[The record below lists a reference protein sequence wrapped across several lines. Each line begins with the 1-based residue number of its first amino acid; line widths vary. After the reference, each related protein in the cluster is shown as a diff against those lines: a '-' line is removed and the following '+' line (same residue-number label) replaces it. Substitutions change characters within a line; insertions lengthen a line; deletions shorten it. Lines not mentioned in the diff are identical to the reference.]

1 MKIISDLNSVASS
14 AIKCV
19 ATIGNFDGVH
29 VGHQQLLKLLVETA
43 RELELP
49 STVISFNPHPLE
61 FFTPERAPARLTSTD
76 EKAELIGRLGVDRL
90 VVLQFNQE
98 FANTEPEDFLENIL
112 ARKLGVEQII
122 VGDDF
127 RFGKNRRGDFAMLT
141 AFGDQRGI
149 RIDRMESMLVQD
161 ERVSSRQI
169 RTCLAKGDLK
179 KAKSLL
185 GREFSMSGVVGRG
198 DGNGAKWEIPTA
210 NIFPAYQNVPLSG
223 VFVVE
228 ADGIAENPVPG
239 AANLGIRPTVG
250 GKRVVL
256 ETHLLDYEG
265 DLYGRM
271 IRVRFIK
278 KLREEQKF
286 QSVEEMLVQIRKDI
300 EESRKYFQNEQAE
313 K

>member
-1 MKIISDLNSVASS
+1 M
-14 AIKCV
+14 
-19 ATIGNFDGVH
+19 
-29 VGHQQLLKLLVETA
+29 GHQQLLKLLVETA
-43 RELELP
+43 RELQLP

-61 FFTPERAPARLTSTD
+61 FFTPERAPARLTSID

-141 AFGDQRGI
+141 AFGDQSGI

-169 RTCLAKGDLK
+169 RTCLAKGELK

-228 ADGIAENPVPG
+228 VDGITENPVPG

-286 QSVEEMLVQIRKDI
+286 QSVEEMLGQIRKDI
-300 EESRKYFQNEQAE
+300 EESRKYFQN
-313 K
+313 

>member
-1 MKIISDLNSVASS
+1 MKVISDLNSIARSAS
-14 AIKCV
+14 KCV

-29 VGHQQLLKLLVETA
+29 LGHQQLLKLLVEKA
-43 RELELP
+43 RELQLP

-61 FFTPERAPARLTSTD
+61 FFMPDRAPTRLTSTD

-90 VVLQFNQE
+90 VVLQFNRE
-98 FANTEPEDFLENIL
+98 FANTEPEDFLENVL
-112 ARKLGVEQII
+112 ERKLGVEQII

-127 RFGKNRRGDFAMLT
+127 RFGKGRRGDFAMLT
-141 AFGDQRGI
+141 EFGNRRGI
-149 RIDRMESMLVQD
+149 RIERMESMLVQN

-169 RTCLAKGDLK
+169 RTCLAEGDLQ
-179 KAKSLL
+179 KAKDLL
-185 GREFSMSGVVGRG
+185 GRDFSMSGVVERG
-198 DGNGAKWEIPTA
+198 DGNGAKWNIPTA
-210 NIFPAYQNVPLSG
+210 NVFPAYQNVPVLG

-228 ADGIAENPVPG
+228 VDGITEKPVPG
-239 AANLGIRPTVG
+239 AANIGIRPTVG

-271 IRVRFIK
+271 IRIRFIK

-286 QSVEEMLVQIRKDI
+286 PSIDAMLVEIRKDI
-300 EESRKYFQNEQAE
+300 EESRKYFQNWQA
-313 K
+313 

>member
-1 MKIISDLNSVASS
+1 MKVISDLNSIARSAS
-14 AIKCV
+14 KCV

-29 VGHQQLLKLLVETA
+29 LGHQQLLKLLVEKA
-43 RELELP
+43 RELQLP

-61 FFTPERAPARLTSTD
+61 FFTPDRAPTRLTSTD

-90 VVLQFNQE
+90 VVLQFNRE
-98 FANTEPEDFLENIL
+98 FANTEPEDFLENVL
-112 ARKLGVEQII
+112 ERKLGVEQII

-127 RFGKNRRGDFAMLT
+127 RFGKGRRGDFAMLT
-141 AFGDQRGI
+141 EFGNQRGI
-149 RIDRMESMLVQD
+149 RIDRMESMLVQN

-179 KAKSLL
+179 KAKDLL
-185 GREFSMSGVVGRG
+185 GRDFSMSGVVERG
-198 DGNGAKWEIPTA
+198 DGNGAKWNIPTA
-210 NIFPAYQNVPLSG
+210 NVFPAYQNVPVSG

-228 ADGIAENPVPG
+228 VDGITENPVPG
-239 AANLGIRPTVG
+239 AANIGIRPTVG
-250 GKRVVL
+250 GQRVVL

-271 IRVRFIK
+271 LRIRFIK

-286 QSVEEMLVQIRKDI
+286 PSIDAMLVQIRKDI
-300 EESRKYFQNEQAE
+300 EESRKYFQNRQA
-313 K
+313 